1 MKSEG
6 ILAVEF
12 TENDRQQGVA
22 ATVARGRGRR
32 AAIGSACPRASSG
45 LPKHRPSSSSR
56 ERSRTPPDPLE
67 LEGEEREE
75 PLPSL
80 VGGESR
86 RHRIHN
92 GRALR
97 GGQSRSGGRGWERD
111 GKEGQSRREW
121 ATDAME
127 RERVREC

>member
-1 MKSEG
+1 MS
-6 ILAVEF
+6 
-12 TENDRQQGVA
+12 
-22 ATVARGRGRR
+22 
-32 AAIGSACPRASSG
+32 
-45 LPKHRPSSSSR
+45 
-56 ERSRTPPDPLE
+56 PDPLE

-121 ATDAME
+121 ERTLWRE
-127 RERVREC
+127 RELGNVRVFFFI